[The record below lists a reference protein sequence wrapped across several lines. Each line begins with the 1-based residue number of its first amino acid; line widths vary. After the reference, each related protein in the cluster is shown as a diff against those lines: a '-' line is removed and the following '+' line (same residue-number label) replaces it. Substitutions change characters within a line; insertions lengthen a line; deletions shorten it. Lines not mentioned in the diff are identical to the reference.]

1 MPLTPGGL
9 VPAEGGGGRNQAPQ
23 EAGAQGPRQRR
34 RPSSTSSHP
43 GPRRSS
49 ARRGW
54 PGCEGHNGGG
64 DRAPRARTPT
74 RGGTAQRLPL
84 EHAETAWARGPQQ
97 RRRPSSS
104 SSRPSTRSSGA
115 APPTSAR

>member
-1 MPLTPGGL
+1 MPLAPGGL

-23 EAGAQGPRQRR
+23 EAGAQGPR
-34 RPSSTSSHP
+34 HP

-49 ARRGW
+49 ARRGR

-64 DRAPRARTPT
+64 GRAPRARTPT
-74 RGGTAQRLPL
+74 RGGTAHRLPL

-97 RRRPSSS
+97 RRRLSSS
-104 SSRPSTRSSGA
+104 SSRPSTRSSDA